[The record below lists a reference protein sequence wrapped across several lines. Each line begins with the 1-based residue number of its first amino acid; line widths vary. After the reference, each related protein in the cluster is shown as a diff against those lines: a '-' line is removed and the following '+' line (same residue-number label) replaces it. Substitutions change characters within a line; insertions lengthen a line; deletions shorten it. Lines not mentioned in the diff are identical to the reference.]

1 MDAKLKNFQLMMKS
15 VHRFKIPEYQR
26 PYCWTLEEVEQ
37 LWNDLEGAFSD
48 YKDKS
53 SPTQGEEYF
62 LGPVV
67 VANEK
72 DHKGRLTGH
81 VVDGQQRLTTLHSLL
96 WTTYLKL
103 QKSTHP
109 AAPETVADLKELLLT
124 PREETR
130 LAVAREDQSDF
141 LALREGTPLN
151 EQRQLGKTGAFIR
164 RHVDAFSDT
173 DSLLEF
179 LNYLLYQVNFVHV
192 ETENFAAAWDLFI
205 GLNGK
210 GRPLTPADLIKA
222 FVCGNSKDAE
232 AMADI
237 WKEKIL
243 PLGNDSTSAILEVV
257 RTATGEVGSDA
268 KLFKLFERAWS
279 EGRVMAPLLA
289 NGAEVF
295 HRIWLTPIDKIPD
308 IGPEKRMLRGLRTL
322 SRRDHTSV
330 MLAMGAKFG
339 AGIITNPR
347 LLRALEAFQLWM
359 AARGLRGRERQ
370 FTELAH
376 LLHKKTDSLSEAY
389 DQLRSVLTRM
399 APPENDVRN
408 AILNLRYPG
417 RIMKFVVL
425 QYEEGLRGDVEVGD
439 VTYEHMMPQEPTGF
453 WFAAAGTTERGVYDG
468 IVNGIGN
475 MAPLDANTNIVGS
488 NDDWPTKTA
497 LYLANVPTWY
507 VSQIARDNP
516 EWTTDRIKT
525 HASAIADWAVTE
537 RWNLPDALA
546 KMVP

>member
-15 VHRFKIPEYQR
+15 VNRFKIPEYQR
-26 PYCWTLEEVEQ
+26 PYCWTMEEVDQ
-37 LWNDLEGAFSD
+37 LWNDLVGAFSD
-48 YKDKS
+48 YKAKAR
-53 SPTQGEEYF
+53 PPKGEEYF

-67 VANEK
+67 VANESVN
-72 DHKGRLTGH
+72 GRITGH
-81 VVDGQQRLTTLHSLL
+81 VVDGQQRLTTIHSLL
-96 WTTYLKL
+96 WTTYRKI
-103 QKSTHP
+103 QTSSHP
-109 AAPETVADLKELLLT
+109 TALETIADLKEILLT

-130 LAVAREDQSDF
+130 LAVAREDQPDF

-151 EQRQLGKTGAFIR
+151 PQRQLGQTGAFLR
-164 RHVDAFSDT
+164 KQVDAFTDT
-173 DSLLEF
+173 ESLIEF

-192 ETENFAAAWDLFI
+192 ETENFSAAWDLFI

-222 FVCGNSKDAE
+222 FVCGNSKDAA

-257 RTATGEVGSDA
+257 RIATGEVGSDA
-268 KLFKLFERAWS
+268 KLFKLFERAWNANS
-279 EGRVMAPLLA
+279 VTAPLLS
-289 NGAEVF
+289 NGADGF
-295 HRIWLTPIDKIPD
+295 LRFWLTPIDKLSG

-330 MLAMGAKFG
+330 VLALGAKFG
-339 AGIITNPR
+339 TEAILNPS

-376 LLHKKTDSLSEAY
+376 AVYTENLDLPEAY
-389 DQLRSVLTRM
+389 KRIHTLLTKL
-399 APPENDVRN
+399 APPENDVRA
-408 AILNLRYPG
+408 AISTLRYPG
-417 RIMKFVVL
+417 RIMKFVTL

-439 VTYEHMMPQEPTGF
+439 VQYEHMMPQEPTEF
-453 WFAAAGTTERGVYDG
+453 WFNASGTTDRNVYSG

-475 MAPLDANTNIVGS
+475 LVPLDANTNIVGR
-488 NDDWPTKTA
+488 NDDWPTKSA
-497 LYLANVPTWY
+497 LYFANVPTWTAA
-507 VSQIARDNP
+507 QIARENQ
-516 EWTTDRIKT
+516 EWTTDKINKRANSIT
-525 HASAIADWAVTE
+525 EWAVQT
-537 RWNLPDALA
+537 RWNLTEALSTL
-546 KMVP
+546 VP